1 MPRACYP
8 PYDYV
13 CPYQDNCSHL
23 DGMSTT
29 WVMEEYRRGEE
40 TYNEHLRIIDVVDEQ
55 LRTALNRI
63 RKLERELAEARAKY
77 QALHQKQ
84 FKPNRKDR
92 VDSHAQKADGKPDGP
107 EERKK
112 KRGAPVGHPG
122 WFRQKATDIDRSVH
136 VAAPQQCPHCGSKDL
151 MPMNE
156 NMEHV
161 QEDIVLAPRPVV
173 TRYVHDQAFCTR
185 CRRPV
190 AGAAADEILHAPI
203 GPVAKAAA
211 MYLRYDVCIPYRKV
225 VEIFRVLFGLSYVPA
240 SLVGFDRKA
249 AKLGENIYAD
259 LREKIRSSPVVHAD
273 ETSWRNDGI
282 GHHVWFAGNENL
294 AYFHIDRRRSAQV
307 AKTIFGED
315 FAGTLVR
322 DRYAAYNGIGAQW
335 QACLAH
341 IITNAKEISR
351 EHALLPQTE
360 KDKHV
365 DTFTGRLKDLCAKA
379 CGIGQKLKSGDI
391 SQPSAKRIEKQFLR
405 ELKDTCKEPLRFK
418 PAETLRI
425 YLIGPEQK
433 NLFTFL
439 RIPGVPPTN
448 NHAEQSL
455 RKLVIF
461 RKVCFGTRSEKGL
474 KTHSIIP
481 SLIQTAKRQGVHPL
495 TFLKTLLTTDT
506 ATAHAALYNNSS

>member
-1 MPRACYP
+1 MARSCYP
-8 PYDYV
+8 PDDFV
-13 CPYQDNCSHL
+13 CPYQDNCPHL

-29 WVMEEYRRGEE
+29 WVLGEYRRGKE
-40 TYNEHLRIIDVVDEQ
+40 TYNEHLRIFDLFDERLQ
-55 LRTALNRI
+55 TALDRVG
-63 RKLERELAEARAKY
+63 KLERELAELRAKY

-84 FKPNRKDR
+84 FKPNRKKNA
-92 VDSHAQKADGKPDGP
+92 DSREQKSDGKPDDP
-107 EERKK
+107 ADKK

-122 WFRQKATDIDRSVH
+122 WFRPKPTEIDRNVH
-136 VAAPQQCPHCGSKDL
+136 VAAPQSCPHCGSKDL
-151 MPMNE
+151 MPLDE
-156 NMEHV
+156 PMEHI
-161 QEDIVLAPRPVV
+161 QEDIVLVPRPVV
-173 TRYVHDQAFCTR
+173 TRYVHDQVFCTR
-185 CRRPV
+185 CQRPV
-190 AGAAADEILHAPI
+190 AEAAAEEILHAPI

-240 SLVGFDRKA
+240 ALVGFDRKA
-249 AKLGENIYAD
+249 AKMGENIYAD
-259 LREKIRSSPVVHAD
+259 LREKIRASAVVHAD

-294 AYFHIDRRRSAQV
+294 ALFHIDRHRSAQV
-307 AKTIFGED
+307 ARGIFGED

-322 DRYAAYNGIGAQW
+322 DRYAAYNGIGAHW

-351 EHALLPQTE
+351 EHALLPQTQ

-365 DTFTGRLKDLCAKA
+365 DTFTDRLKDLCTRA
-379 CGIGQKLKSGDI
+379 CDIGQKLKSGDI
-391 SQPSAKRIEKQFLR
+391 SQPSAKRIEKQLLR

-418 PAETLRI
+418 PAETLRT

-474 KTHSIIP
+474 KTHSVSPQFIFPMKSQAIFP
-481 SLIQTAKRQGVHPL
+481 VKEVGLGKG
-495 TFLKTLLTTDT
+495 
-506 ATAHAALYNNSS
+506 